1 MAVNLKAGASGSDR
15 VTISRQWRGAPVTG
29 MGLVSWLW
37 RPAGGLREIGWGD
50 VALAAFL
57 SLYAI
62 VDVSGLSGIANPH
75 SGAVAAV
82 AVLAMTV
89 PVAWERRAPAA
100 GAAVNELVIGPMIR
114 CGPGLPA
121 VFVIAFFAGTRLD
134 GRRLAVA
141 EGFCAGAV
149 ITQALYDPQLG
160 AGFLVA
166 GLPVVA
172 ACCLAGRLARSRGLA
187 AAALRER
194 NAELRDQRDQTARL
208 AVAADR
214 ARVCADLDDFLRD
227 RITAMAA
234 AAAA

>member
-1 MAVNLKAGASGSDR
+1 MDGRLHRSSWLAFGYGSGPQGWHKRIGRRDNKSS
-15 VTISRQWRGAPVTG
+15 VEGVPVTG

-37 RPAGGLREIGWGD
+37 RPVGGLREIGWGD

-62 VDVSGLSGIANPH
+62 VLVSGLSGIANPH
-75 SGAVAAV
+75 SGAAAAV

-100 GAAVNELVIGPMIR
+100 AAAAVAVGAAANELVIGPMIR

-121 VFVIAFFAGTRLD
+121 VFVIAFFAGTRLE

-149 ITQALYDPQLG
+149 ITQAVYDPRLG
-160 AGFLVA
+160 AG
-166 GLPVVA
+166 
-172 ACCLAGRLARSRGLA
+172 
-187 AAALRER
+187 
-194 NAELRDQRDQTARL
+194 
-208 AVAADR
+208 
-214 ARVCADLDDFLRD
+214 
-227 RITAMAA
+227 
-234 AAAA
+234 